1 MTYILPYDQILYK
14 IGLCSLIS
22 VFLVN
27 IIDTSHD
34 FKTITATMKCTVHI
48 VSGTHTFKIM
58 LELYVL
64 YIFVKVY
71 IRYNIV
77 GDSVITLFLL
87 QGAFILWDQ

>member
-1 MTYILPYDQILYK
+1 
-14 IGLCSLIS
+14 
-22 VFLVN
+22 
-27 IIDTSHD
+27 
-34 FKTITATMKCTVHI
+34 MKCTVHI